1 MFLFCILHRFVY
13 YQNIKMA
20 AKLKEVFQR
29 FYVELVRALPINDA
43 VFVAKLYSYQLLD
56 HDLKSE
62 IEALTTTIEKS
73 QHFLD
78 KSIYPSIDTD
88 DHKRFDNL
96 LIVMETSDDTSVI
109 ELAKMIRSSLRKRS
123 METYGRCL

>member
-1 MFLFCILHRFVY
+1 M
-13 YQNIKMA
+13 
-20 AKLKEVFQR
+20 
-29 FYVELVRALPINDA
+29 RALPINDA

-56 HDLKSE
+56 HNLKSE

-78 KSIYPSIDTD
+78 RSIYPSIDTD

-96 LIVMETSDDTSVI
+96 LIVIETSDDTLVI
-109 ELAKMIRSSLRKRS
+109 ELAKMIRSSLRKRP